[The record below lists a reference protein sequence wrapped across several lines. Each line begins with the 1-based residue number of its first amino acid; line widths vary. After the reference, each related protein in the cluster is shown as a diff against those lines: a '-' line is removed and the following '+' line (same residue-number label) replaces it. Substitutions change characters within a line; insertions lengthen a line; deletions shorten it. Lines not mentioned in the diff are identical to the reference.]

1 MFLENKGKTVV
12 YRFVYAEA
20 VFLLSMLTEIP
31 GSREL
36 RITRGTHQLGGLR
49 GLWKKK
55 NIKRYEN
62 IEQSNANNFEA
73 CLWPF
78 ISKQKF
84 VYGLSFNNRS
94 LLCHMM
100 KRQKK

>member
-12 YRFVYAEA
+12 YRFIYAEA

-55 NIKRYEN
+55 TSRGMRT
-62 IEQSNANNFEA
+62 SNSQMQTI
-73 CLWPF
+73 L
-78 ISKQKF
+78 KL
-84 VYGLSFNNRS
+84 VYGLLFQNRS
-94 LLCHMM
+94 LCVAFHLITEVYSAI
-100 KRQKK
+100 